1 MELGGGNSVKKELL
15 QLHNMHTFIPQDP
28 SEIAREMRQKAVASL
43 MLLKEKIN
51 GYIKGRECENGSKK
65 RT

>member
-1 MELGGGNSVKKELL
+1 
-15 QLHNMHTFIPQDP
+15 MHTFIPQDP